1 MKNIKIGI
9 LREEKVPHDKRVPFS
24 PEQCKLIKSEYP
36 GVEVVIQPC
45 SYRSFR
51 DDEYRREGVV
61 LQEDLSDCDILIGIK
76 EVPKDKLIAG
86 KKYLYFSHTI
96 KKQPHNREMLKK
108 IIRDK
113 ITLVDYE
120 CLVDDH
126 ENRIIGFGRYA
137 GIVGAY
143 NGIMAYGLK
152 YGLFNL
158 KAAHQS
164 FGIEELHKELDSI
177 KLPNIKIVITGGGR
191 VANGA
196 IETMGML
203 NIRKVTPFE
212 FLNYSFREPVYV
224 QLHSENYYERKDGS
238 DFSKADFYHYPEKY
252 NCTFCD
258 PGSYSSFTDLLV
270 HCAYWNPNAAV
281 LFTKEDM
288 RSPAFRISVIADV
301 TCDINGSIPSTH
313 RATTIEDKFY
323 GYNPVNEKEEE
334 AFSTDTITVM
344 SIDNLPCEL
353 PRDASEGFGKHLIER
368 VIPLLIG
375 HDKDNVI
382 YRATIARNGELTP
395 RFAYLTDY
403 IS

>member
-158 KAAHQS
+158 KAAH
-164 FGIEELHKELDSI
+164 
-177 KLPNIKIVITGGGR
+177 
-191 VANGA
+191 
-196 IETMGML
+196 
-203 NIRKVTPFE
+203 
-212 FLNYSFREPVYV
+212 
-224 QLHSENYYERKDGS
+224 
-238 DFSKADFYHYPEKY
+238 
-252 NCTFCD
+252 
-258 PGSYSSFTDLLV
+258 
-270 HCAYWNPNAAV
+270 
-281 LFTKEDM
+281 
-288 RSPAFRISVIADV
+288 
-301 TCDINGSIPSTH
+301 
-313 RATTIEDKFY
+313 
-323 GYNPVNEKEEE
+323 
-334 AFSTDTITVM
+334 
-344 SIDNLPCEL
+344 
-353 PRDASEGFGKHLIER
+353 
-368 VIPLLIG
+368 
-375 HDKDNVI
+375 
-382 YRATIARNGELTP
+382 
-395 RFAYLTDY
+395 
-403 IS
+403 